1 MISSSQL
8 SCHELRGLSKKVEL
22 NNFNP
27 LAYFAHGYEW
37 EKLESPSRPPFTP
50 RTNTTTIQEPMET
63 EFDDI
68 FCPLIA
74 NSADELGVIPPK
86 LSNAEVVDLDPQHQH

>member
-1 MISSSQL
+1 M
-8 SCHELRGLSKKVEL
+8 EL

-27 LAYFAHGYEW
+27 SAYFAHAYEW
-37 EKLESPSRPPFTP
+37 EKLESPARPPFTP
-50 RTNTTTIQEPMET
+50 RTNTTTIKEPMET

-74 NSADELGVIPPK
+74 DSADEQGVIPPK
-86 LSNAEVVDLDPQHQH
+86 LSNAEEADILDDPHHSMNHTTDPHTADPLD